1 MNLFQLFKS
10 DSKEETSVD
19 TPMEQPLVEV
29 VDIEKSEEK
38 ILTEPRKNDS
48 AYTITIETVC
58 MPYPENPEEVTW
70 RVTAKHSIYEVVG
83 IGRTLIKA
91 KRNLY
96 SQLKRMEKFAK
107 AASVMVGI
115 RTGIYACNSE
125 FRKED
130 GEGNSED

>member
-10 DSKEETSVD
+10 EPKEET
-19 TPMEQPLVEV
+19 PLEIPIEQPLVEV
-29 VDIEKSEEK
+29 VDIEKPEEK
-38 ILTEPRKNDS
+38 TLSEPHKNDS

-58 MPYPENPEEVTW
+58 MPHPGNPEEVTW
-70 RVTAKHSIYEVVG
+70 RVTAKQSIYEVVG

-91 KRNLY
+91 KINLY
-96 SQLKRMEKFAK
+96 SQLKRMEKFAR

-130 GEGNSED
+130 EEGNSED

>member
-10 DSKEETSVD
+10 DSKEETSVE

>member
-1 MNLFQLFKS
+1 MSLFKLFKS
-10 DSKEETSVD
+10 EPKEETPVEI
-19 TPMEQPLVEV
+19 PIEKPLVEI
-29 VDIEKSEEK
+29 VDIEKPAEK
-38 ILTEPRKNDS
+38 APTEYRKNEN
-48 AYTITIETVC
+48 AYTITLETVC
-58 MPYPENPEEVTW
+58 TPCPDNPEEVTW
-70 RVTAKHSIYEVVG
+70 RVTAKQSIYEVIG

>member
-10 DSKEETSVD
+10 ETKEETPLEAP
-19 TPMEQPLVEV
+19 TEQPLVEV
-29 VDIEKSEEK
+29 VDIEKPEEK
-38 ILTEPRKNDS
+38 TLTEPHKNDN

-58 MPYPENPEEVTW
+58 ISNPDNPDEVTW

-130 GEGNSED
+130 GEGSSED

>member
-10 DSKEETSVD
+10 ESKEETPV
-19 TPMEQPLVEV
+19 EQPLVEV
-29 VDIEKSEEK
+29 VDIDSPKPEEK
-38 ILTEPRKNDS
+38 TPAEPHKNDS

-130 GEGNSED
+130 GEGSSED

>member
-1 MNLFQLFKS
+1 MSLFKLFKS
-10 DSKEETSVD
+10 DSKEETLLEIP
-19 TPMEQPLVEV
+19 TEQPLVEV
-29 VDIEKSEEK
+29 VDMERIEKV
-38 ILTEPRKNDS
+38 IPTQPHKNDN
-48 AYTITIETVC
+48 AYTITLETVC
-58 MPYPENPEEVTW
+58 IPCPDNPEEVTW
-70 RVTAKHSIYEVVG
+70 KVTAKHSIYEVVG
-83 IGRTLIKA
+83 IGHTLIKA